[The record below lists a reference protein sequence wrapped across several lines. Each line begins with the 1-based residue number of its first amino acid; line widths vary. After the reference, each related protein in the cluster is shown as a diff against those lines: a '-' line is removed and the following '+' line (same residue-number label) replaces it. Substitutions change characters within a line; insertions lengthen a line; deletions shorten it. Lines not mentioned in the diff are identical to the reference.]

1 MLQSPLL
8 RKYCGGAMKASQG
21 PAKKVLDHTNTECWP
36 GHAPEPG
43 EPKTKISSR
52 TGRRVNNCS

>member
-8 RKYCGGAMKASQG
+8 KKYLGSQG
-21 PAKKVLDHTNTECWP
+21 PAKKVLDHTNTTCWK
-36 GHAPEPG
+36 GHAPKPG
-43 EPKTKISSR
+43 EPKTKISAK